1 MSESFY
7 DELDDLIGRHRQ
19 AEAEKARDEAT
30 EERFQRIESGFDRL
44 GKLIEE
50 RLPKNSP
57 QQSTSEDSRG
67 GRGEETSSTAS
78 DDNPPPNEV
87 EELPVERVGK
97 FSIPKIYTG
106 EDEPDIVEYI
116 DGDTGDKMTRKGRK
130 KNRPTTVDV
139 RPVEAEPNDADNI
152 PQEPDEANG

>member
-7 DELDDLIGRHRQ
+7 DELEGLIGKHRQ
-19 AEAEKARDEAT
+19 AEADKARDEAT
-30 EERFQRIESGFDRL
+30 EERFSKIEKGL
-44 GKLIEE
+44 EGIGKLIDE

-67 GRGEETSSTAS
+67 DRGEESSTAS
-78 DDNPPPNEV
+78 EEDPPPENDD
-87 EELPVERVGK
+87 ELPVERVGK
-97 FSIPKIYTG
+97 FSVPKIYTG

-139 RPVEAEPNDADNI
+139 RPVEAEETTTTDI